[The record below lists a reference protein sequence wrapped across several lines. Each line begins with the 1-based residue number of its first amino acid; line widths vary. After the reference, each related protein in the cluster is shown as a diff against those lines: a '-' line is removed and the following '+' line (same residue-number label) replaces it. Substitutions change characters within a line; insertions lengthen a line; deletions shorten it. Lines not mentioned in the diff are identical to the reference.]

1 MFYNAKPRVFEKA
14 KIPRENMTASE
25 QKLWQQLKGKK
36 MLNLRFRPQHPVD
49 KFIADFYCHPLKL
62 IIEVDGGIHK
72 SKDQKDYDLN
82 REVELN
88 FWGIKVIRF
97 TNDEVDQNMN
107 LIITQIQSICLERRT
122 ELKSPLQ
129 GI

>member
-14 KIPRENMTASE
+14 KILRENMTASE